1 MSISSEITLDTDARR
16 LALEVIATLV
26 NVKTVAADQL
36 LRRAGVN
43 DDLIRRFISERDPIT
58 DQKRSK
64 REAGTI
70 VLDALS
76 EIGEAGPV
84 VRKLIAIAS
93 QWDAFH
99 LAQDEYRA
107 RAVVQK
113 ARELSGTLAEAD
125 ARERIAQEQRTRAEA
140 ERERRERQA
149 AHQKQSELLLAQ
161 FDFAA
166 TSDDLQQR
174 GYLLE
179 DLLNRVFGLHGFPVT
194 RAFRRNGGGE
204 QIDGAFELDGWQYLV
219 ECRWRAKLSDIGDLD
234 GLLGKVGRSGR
245 QTMGLFLSIG
255 GWSSHVPGLLKQ
267 NPDKSLILMEGCD
280 LRSVLDRQADLREL
294 MKAKV
299 RALNLD
305 AEPYFP
311 VSRLSADRQPQGAD

>member
-1 MSISSEITLDTDARR
+1 LSISSELTLDTDARR

-43 DDLIRRFISERDPIT
+43 DDLIRRFIGERDPVT
-58 DQKRSK
+58 GQKRSK
-64 REAGTI
+64 REAGTL
-70 VLDALS
+70 VLDALG
-76 EIGEAGPV
+76 EIGEDGPV

-125 ARERIAQEQRTRAEA
+125 ARERVAQEQRARAEA

-161 FDFAA
+161 FDHAS
-166 TSDDLQQR
+166 TSDDPQRR

-194 RAFRRNGGGE
+194 RAFLRNRGGE

-219 ECRWRAKLSDIGDLD
+219 ECRWRAKLSDIRDLD

-245 QTMGLFLSIG
+245 QTMGLFLSIN
-255 GWSSHVPGLLKQ
+255 GWSAHVPGLLKQ
-267 NPDKSLILMEGCD
+267 NRDKSLILMEGYD
-280 LRSVLDRQADLREL
+280 LRSVLDCRADLREL

-311 VSRLSADRQPQGAD
+311 VSRLGADRQPQGAD